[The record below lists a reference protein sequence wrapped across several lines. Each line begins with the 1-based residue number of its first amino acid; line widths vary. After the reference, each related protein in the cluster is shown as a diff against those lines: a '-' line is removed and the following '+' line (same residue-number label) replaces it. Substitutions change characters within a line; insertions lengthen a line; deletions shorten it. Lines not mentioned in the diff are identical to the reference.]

1 MSHISKI
8 ELEVKDL
15 AVLSQACAQM
25 GMTLIKGKN
34 HFRWY
39 GTSAPCDHVISVPGA
54 DYEIGVIKQQKSYE
68 LGCDFYD
75 RNIEKVIGEKAG
87 LLKQAYAV
95 AKTKIEARKKG
106 YSVLEKATDTGIRLH
121 IRLNQ

>member
-15 AVLSQACAQM
+15 AVLSQACARL
-25 GMTLIKGKN
+25 GLTLIRGQKE
-34 HFRWY
+34 FRWY
-39 GTSAPCDHVISVPGA
+39 GKSAPCKHAIKVPGA
-54 DYEIGVIKQQKSYE
+54 VYEIGVVKQKGSYE
-68 LGCDFYD
+68 LNCDFYD
-75 RNIEKVIGEKAG
+75 GNIEKAVGRQGG

-106 YSVLEKATDTGIRLH
+106 YSVLEQNTDTGVRLH
-121 IRLNQ
+121 ILINQ

>member
-15 AVLSQACAQM
+15 TLLSQACAQM
-25 GMTLIKGKN
+25 GLCLIRGQKHYK
-34 HFRWY
+34 WY
-39 GTSAPCDHVISVPGA
+39 GEQAPCDHAISVPGA
-54 DYEIGVIKQQKSYE
+54 DYEIGVIKADDRYE
-68 LGCDFYD
+68 LNCDYYD
-75 RNIEKVIGEKAG
+75 RSLEKAIGTNGG

-106 YSVLEKATDTGIRLH
+106 YSVLEKRTETGIRLCV
-121 IRLNQ
+121 RVT

>member
-15 AVLSQACAQM
+15 GVLGQACIQL
-25 GMTLIKGKN
+25 GLTLIRDQK
-34 HFRWY
+34 HFKWY
-39 GTSAPCDHVISVPGA
+39 DKSAPCDHVIKVPEA
-54 DYEIGVIKQQKSYE
+54 IYEIGVTNQKDWYE
-68 LGCDFYD
+68 LHCDFYD
-75 RNIEKVIGEKAG
+75 RNIEKVVGRQGG

-106 YSVLEKATDTGIRLH
+106 YSVLEQNTDTGVRLH

>member
-15 AVLSQACAQM
+15 GVLSQACTRL
-25 GMTLIKGKN
+25 GIELIRGQK
-34 HFRWY
+34 HFKWY
-39 GTSAPCDHVISVPGA
+39 GKTASCDHAIKVPGA
-54 DYEIGVIKQQKSYE
+54 KYEIGVIKQKGRYDLS
-68 LGCDFYD
+68 CDFYD
-75 RNIEKVIGEKAG
+75 RTIEKVIGRQAG

-106 YSVLEKATDTGIRLH
+106 YSVLEQNTDTGVRLH